1 MKNYKPNPSFP
12 FYQKYFLQNGSIV
25 RYPPPPHNVRDPVN
39 MYALG
44 SYNSQAVVRAMFD
57 NDVSIAVRF
66 HRGPVGS
73 MSPPEQ

>member
-1 MKNYKPNPSFP
+1 
-12 FYQKYFLQNGSIV
+12 
-25 RYPPPPHNVRDPVN
+25 